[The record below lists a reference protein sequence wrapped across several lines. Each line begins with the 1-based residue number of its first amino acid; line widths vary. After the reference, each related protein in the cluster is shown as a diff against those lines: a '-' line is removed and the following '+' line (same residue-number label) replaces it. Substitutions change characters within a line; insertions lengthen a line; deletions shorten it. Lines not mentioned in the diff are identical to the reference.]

1 MVLTGFA
8 LAATPLPGVAPVG
21 GGGLPVPRIEPAPP
35 PADYRLIARIGAD
48 QGAEAAIFLHEIAG
62 RGSERVVGILIV
74 PTRKTHRY
82 RRGRPSH
89 GRAWY
94 QVSCDLGAMRVV
106 SSRVYDPNDILLAEH
121 NRSHERPMTR
131 ALPSATRYPDLILP
145 YACGTAAE
153 GAAFRDP
160 LAAIAHARKAPARP

>member
-1 MVLTGFA
+1 MFLAGFA
-8 LAATPLPGVAPVG
+8 LAASQPPDAPSV
-21 GGGLPVPRIEPAPP
+21 GGGLPVPGIEPVPP

-82 RRGRPSH
+82 RRGQPSH

-94 QVSCDLGAMRVV
+94 QVSCDLGAMRIV
-106 SSRVYDPNDILLAEH
+106 SSRVYDPNDIHLPEH
-121 NRSHERPMTR
+121 NQSYERPMGR

-145 YACGTAAE
+145 YACGAAPRSP
-153 GAAFRDP
+153 AFRDP
-160 LAAIAHARKAPARP
+160 LAAIAHARR